1 MASEYK
7 AGIDFKI
14 VVVGAGGV
22 GKSAL
27 TVRFIQGNF
36 LDKYDPT
43 IEDSYKKTCEI
54 DGVACMLDILDTAG
68 QEEYSALRDAYM
80 KTGEGFIIVYDITEA
95 LSLETVTELR
105 QKILRTKGAAD
116 VPIMLVGNKCD
127 LGDKRVILKTKGEEL
142 AAEFKCGFLEA
153 SAKNN
158 TNVRETFEQLVREI
172 NKFNEKAAPKPG
184 GGGSAS
190 AAGGAAAAGKKE
202 KKGGCILL

>member
-1 MASEYK
+1 MTE
-7 AGIDFKI
+7 FKI

-43 IEDSYKKTCEI
+43 IEDSYRKQVEV
-54 DGVACMLDILDTAG
+54 DGVACLLDILDTAG

-80 KTGEGFIIVYDITEA
+80 KTGQGFIIVYDITEA

-105 QKILRTKGAAD
+105 QKILRTKQAAD

-127 LGDKRVILKTKGEEL
+127 LADKRVILKSKGEDL
-142 AAEFKCGFLEA
+142 AAEFKCSFLEA

-158 TNVRETFEQLVREI
+158 TNVKEIFEQLVREI
-172 NKFNEKAAPKPG
+172 NKHNEKGDSSKSG
-184 GGGSAS
+184 GGGA
-190 AAGGAAAAGKKE
+190 ATAGGAAAPEKK
-202 KKGGCILL
+202 KKGGCVVL